1 MRKSNLRN
9 CVVELNC
16 TMYSIHAYAI
26 STVLQCSVIFSKKV
40 FFCTLYWH
48 HCSLCICNLSV
59 CFLSSNYG
67 IAFSTVHALGIS
79 IYSVPAKLFS
89 PVHRWAEEQ
98 LTVPA
103 ECAKPGITR
112 HQKSSCGKY
121 NFVRKASRKC
131 PAIKIKNPVIVPAE
145 CTESGIT
152 GTKNPPRE
160 ISCYK

>member
-1 MRKSNLRN
+1 MHLQPVCLFFVKQLWY
-9 CVVELNC
+9 CIQ
-16 TMYSIHAYAI
+16 YS
-26 STVLQCSVIFSKKV
+26 TC
-40 FFCTLYWH
+40 
-48 HCSLCICNLSV
+48 CI
-59 CFLSSNYG
+59 
-67 IAFSTVHALGIS
+67 GIS

-131 PAIKIKNPVIVPAE
+131 PAIKTRLLFQRSVQSRGLLAPKILLGKFLAINKQYIVPAE
-145 CTESGIT
+145 CTKPRIT
-152 GTKNPPRE
+152 GTKILLGKDLTINKQYIVPAE
-160 ISCYK
+160 CYKPGITR